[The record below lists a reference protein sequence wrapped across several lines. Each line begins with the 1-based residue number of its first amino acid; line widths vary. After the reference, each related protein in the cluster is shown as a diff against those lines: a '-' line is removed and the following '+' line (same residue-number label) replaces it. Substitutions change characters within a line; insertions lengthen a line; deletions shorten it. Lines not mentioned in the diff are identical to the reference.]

1 MRLAGVLRA
10 IVPLMFLPVVVGCA
24 DVNYRERATL
34 SHSRYAVIENFGD
47 EDITAEQV
55 DGLLE
60 EVAQL
65 LHVTLSPGK
74 PKVRILV
81 MPASR
86 IADLYQQIVTVVS
99 HGSRAR
105 ALYIP
110 GANVVAIPHYSR
122 SILGHELAH
131 YLTDHYL
138 KSTPRRSWER
148 IALQVED
155 ALPSEPR
162 TVARRSPA
170 PDVLATRTAQ
180 GTAAAQAN

>member
-1 MRLAGVLRA
+1 LS
-10 IVPLMFLPVVVGCA
+10 VVAGCA
-24 DVNYRERATL
+24 DVHYRDRATL
-34 SHSRYAVIENFGD
+34 SHTRYAVIENFGD

-65 LHVTLSPGK
+65 LHVTLSPGQ
-74 PKVRILV
+74 PKVRIMV

-99 HGSRAR
+99 HGSRVR
-105 ALYIP
+105 AIYLP
-110 GANVVAIPHYSR
+110 GANVVAIPYYSR

-155 ALPSEPR
+155 ALPAEPR
-162 TVARRSPA
+162 IVARRAPA
-170 PDVLATRTAQ
+170 PDVLATRA
-180 GTAAAQAN
+180 GLGPAAAQAN

>member
-10 IVPLMFLPVVVGCA
+10 LAPLALLPVVVGCA
-24 DVNYRERATL
+24 DVTYRERATL
-34 SHSRYAVIENFGD
+34 SHTRYAVIENFGD

-74 PKVRILV
+74 PKVRIMV
-81 MPASR
+81 MPANR
-86 IADLYQQIVTVVS
+86 IAELYQRIVTVVA
-99 HGSRAR
+99 HGGRAR
-105 ALYIP
+105 AIYLP
-110 GANVVAIPHYSR
+110 GANVVAVPYYSR

-138 KSTPRRSWER
+138 KSTPRQRWER
-148 IALQVED
+148 IATMVED
-155 ALPSEPR
+155 ALPDTPR
-162 TVARRSPA
+162 VVARRSPA
-170 PDVLATRTAQ
+170 PEDLAARTALVPLS
-180 GTAAAQAN
+180 GPAN

>member
-10 IVPLMFLPVVVGCA
+10 LAPLALLPVVVGCA
-24 DVNYRERATL
+24 DVTYRERATL
-34 SHSRYAVIENFGD
+34 SHTRYAVIENFGD

-74 PKVRILV
+74 PKVRIMV
-81 MPASR
+81 MPANR
-86 IADLYQQIVTVVS
+86 IAELYQRIVTVVA
-99 HGSRAR
+99 HGGRAR
-105 ALYIP
+105 AIYLP
-110 GANVVAIPHYSR
+110 GANVVAVPYYSR

-138 KSTPRRSWER
+138 KSTPRRNWER
-148 IALQVED
+148 IALRVED
-155 ALPSEPR
+155 ALPAEPR
-162 TVARRSPA
+162 TVARRAPA
-170 PDVLATRTAQ
+170 PDVLATQAVF
-180 GTAAAQAN
+180 GPVPAQAN